1 MIPNSE
7 VSFCVDTI
15 LVETALGDPKFYKKA
30 GILNDL
36 LSKVKD
42 YSMAHIDKEHPVES
56 VLKFLAPGALWV
68 LMQGIGLGKW
78 GFFLGILA
86 DYFHVDIPKILE
98 SMFVKVKDMISGG
111 HQVSSGE
118 VDAATQQV
126 AQDNA
131 TSDAGQADDHKVYT
145 SLELMNEAKLIRL
158 ALIDYEHQKMR
169 LIKEGSDVNN
179 LLGFGGSKA
188 RSTSLLVKILGWIV
202 KIALASAGLMVAGD
216 AIHALLGS
224 PSALT
229 GTYQEG
235 KTPTDSSSEPA
246 VSSAPAS
253 TQKKFPLKGDAP
265 LSVSWPM
272 ANTPGNIEE
281 MLIQFA
287 KDTYSGLDGKESL
300 IRSLPSFQGVKE
312 DIEWFNIHNPGT
324 TAIFLPR
331 RYPTKKSL
339 VDHFIDDVAKATP

>member
-15 LVETALGDPKFYKKA
+15 LVETALGDPKLYKKA
-30 GILNDL
+30 GILSDL

-42 YSMAHIDKEHPVES
+42 YFMAHIDKNHPVES
-56 VLKFLAPGALWV
+56 VLKYLAPGALWL
-68 LMQGIGLGKW
+68 LMQRIGLGKW

-86 DYFHVDIPKILE
+86 DYFHVNVPGIIE
-98 SMFVKVKDMISGG
+98 SMFGKVKDMIGG
-111 HQVSSGE
+111 GQQVSSGQI
-118 VDAATQQV
+118 DAATQQV
-126 AQDNA
+126 AQEHV
-131 TSDAGQADDHKVYT
+131 SDGSEADDHKVYS
-145 SLELMNEAKLIRL
+145 SLELLDEAKFIRL

-169 LIKEGSDVNN
+169 LMKEGGDVNN
-179 LLGFGGSKA
+179 VFGFGSSRAK
-188 RSTSLLVKILGWIV
+188 STSLLVKILGWIF

-235 KTPTDSSSEPA
+235 VTPSSSSEP
-246 VSSAPAS
+246 VVPSAPAS
-253 TQKKFPLKGDAP
+253 TQKKFPLKSDAP
-265 LSVSWPM
+265 LSISWPM

-287 KDTYSGLDGKESL
+287 KDTYSGLDGKENL
-300 IRSLPSFQGVKE
+300 IRSVPSFQGVKE

-324 TAIFLPR
+324 TAIFIPR

-339 VDHFIDDVAKATP
+339 VDHFIDDVAKASP

>member
-15 LVETALGDPKFYKKA
+15 LVETVLGDPKFYKTA
-30 GILNDL
+30 GILTDL
-36 LSKVKD
+36 LTKVKD
-42 YSMAHIDKEHPVES
+42 WFSAHIDKEHPVAS
-56 VLKFLAPGALWV
+56 ILKNLAPGAIWV

-78 GFFLGILA
+78 GFFLGLLT

-98 SMFVKVKDMISGG
+98 SMFEKVKELLSSG
-111 HQVSSGE
+111 HPVSSSQ
-118 VDAATQQV
+118 VDAATEQV
-126 AQDNA
+126 AQQHA
-131 TSDAGQADDHKVYT
+131 TDAAQSDDHRVYT
-145 SLELMNEAKLIRL
+145 SLELLNEAKLIRL

-169 LIKEGSDVNN
+169 LIKESSDVND
-179 LLGFGGSKA
+179 LLGFGGSRA
-188 RSTSLLVKILGWIV
+188 RSTNLLVKILGWVV
-202 KIALASAGLMVAGD
+202 KIAFASAGLMVAGD
-216 AIHALLGS
+216 AIHAFMGT

-235 KTPTDSSSEPA
+235 KTPTDSPSEPA
-246 VSSAPAS
+246 APSGPVS

-265 LSVSWPM
+265 LSMSWPM
-272 ANTPGNIEE
+272 ANTPSNIEE

-324 TAIFLPR
+324 TAIFIPR
-331 RYPTKKSL
+331 RYPSKKSM
-339 VDHFIDDVAKATP
+339 VDHFIDDVAKASP

>member
-30 GILNDL
+30 GIISDV

-42 YSMAHIDKEHPVES
+42 YFMAHIDKEHPVES
-56 VLKFLAPGALWV
+56 VLKYLAPGTLWL
-68 LMQGIGLGKW
+68 LMQRIGLGKW
-78 GFFLGILA
+78 GFFLSLLA
-86 DYFHVDIPKILE
+86 EYFHVDVPKIIE
-98 SMFVKVKDMISGG
+98 SMFSKVKEMISNG
-111 HQVSSGE
+111 HPVSSAQ
-118 VDAATQQV
+118 VDAATQSVQQEHV
-126 AQDNA
+126 NDG
-131 TSDAGQADDHKVYT
+131 SEADDHKVYT
-145 SLELMNEAKLIRL
+145 SLELLNEAKLIRL

-169 LIKEGSDVNN
+169 LMKEGGDENN

-188 RSTSLLVKILGWIV
+188 KSTSLLVTILGWIV

-216 AIHALLGS
+216 AIHALMGT

-235 KTPTDSSSEPA
+235 KTPASSSEPS
-246 VSSAPAS
+246 VPSAPVS
-253 TQKKFPLKGDAP
+253 TQKKFPPKGDAP
-265 LSVSWPM
+265 LPMTWPL
-272 ANTPGNIEE
+272 ANSPGNVEE
-281 MLIQFA
+281 MMIQFA

-300 IRSLPSFQGVKE
+300 MRSLPSFQGVKE

-324 TAIFLPR
+324 TAIFIPR
-331 RYPTKKSL
+331 RYPSKKSL
-339 VDHFIDDVAKATP
+339 VDHFIDDVAKASP